1 MCHERFEEHADLRRD
16 EATMRVD
23 GEHAELWQRPVEQNR
38 FQESGIEVPTRHET
52 RRHRES
58 DAPTRRRHQSF
69 AVVAHHHRRYLDTD
83 LAAAGVCAG
92 LPEEQLDK
100 LRLPGLCTEDR
111 CLDDILLHGLD
122 SIVRDTRGNLVL
134 VLHMLGN
141 HGPAYFK
148 RYSDAYRRF
157 TPTCDT
163 GDLGKCSP
171 QEVINAYDNAL
182 LYTDRVLTNIVAFL
196 KAREPDSRPRCCTC
210 RTHGES
216 LGEGGLSIGTFSC
229 SLGAIA

>member
-1 MCHERFEEHADLRRD
+1 
-16 EATMRVD
+16 
-23 GEHAELWQRPVEQNR
+23 
-38 FQESGIEVPTRHET
+38 
-52 RRHRES
+52 
-58 DAPTRRRHQSF
+58 
-69 AVVAHHHRRYLDTD
+69 
-83 LAAAGVCAG
+83 
-92 LPEEQLDK
+92 

-182 LYTDRVLTNIVAFL
+182 LYTDRVLTNIGAFL
-196 KAREPDSRPRCCTC
+196 KAREPRFETAMLYVSDPRQ
-210 RTHGES
+210 S
-216 LGEGGLSIGTFSC
+216 LCEGGLSIGTFSC